1 MALMISGNA
10 KPDTNVRQRNRFLDD
25 PERVKKDLEHE
36 RRITRL
42 QQVREKS
49 NSMARQ
55 IRQEVAAE
63 KTRQVQKL
71 ESIKQKELDVWREHV
86 MAKKHQDYRTSVFQV
101 GAAHRAALVEVEKTE
116 QQKQQRI
123 EKMKKCRRL
132 AANRASKHTPA
143 NVVRATGGRDLN
155 VEGRATAGT
164 QTPLQGETDGK
175 ENRLNNNRKGKSS
188 HCPGTSK
195 SKHTR
200 GHGNANS
207 QHEIC
212 DEFVALSDSSCD
224 DDDIEQRPVS
234 GPNSRKLQKTPPIIM
249 DVDIESEDSLE
260 ICTRDGIE
268 INDRH
273 IQTNRKFSRVV
284 HPSPPSSPVRQQG
297 AVAVDAVASRPRFTQ
312 ISELVRRS
320 TQVIENAPERRQ
332 HQKEEQPINPPS
344 SPTRSTKSIPQ
355 AQAVSPKRSPN
366 KETARASPKRAE
378 TQKRSSLRN
387 VGKQVAP
394 AKVID
399 AGIKRSTNLPQPV
412 ATVEAQPTGV
422 PPMEQVRMQQQM
434 PLQDQHMQLPPV
446 TQQQTHLQQMP
457 MQPLPPNAPQA
468 MQPHALYAAPIMPG
482 YPAPMLPYSIQT
494 YPMQPMQ
501 QYPQQQSTYAAPQQ
515 PIQAASS
522 STGVVAPPS
531 TRATHSSVSTT
542 TTYVVRQKQGSGAET
557 NTTGRVQFYDHNN
570 KYYRN
575 YKAPAQAV
583 QVHLPDATHLNAMD
597 HARLETQ
604 LNQLREQELDK
615 LRKVTEQRGQKA
627 LQREQVRRDCAE
639 LTEKLEALTQQQP
652 QLLPSDS
659 NFVPSHRFADL
670 ASRREQKLNE
680 AMEQMLLRPAI
691 VTCPEVGRSRLNS
704 PKKSCGHSKS
714 SAAHAINVGD
724 PPEAKADDAVSSA
737 SCCSLLL
744 DYVDDQSKQLRT
756 ELKGMHS
763 KSAKSIKLKSLL
775 QRIDK
780 IRAQLLAEL
789 KAGDMTGDNA
799 QKVIDSI
806 RKERANINSDM
817 ARNLDEREMELQ
829 KKEEI
834 LEQRLRQL
842 YKQQQKLEG
851 QKERKKQGDNN
862 NEIIIKVKSDGTVKQ
877 YIPKAKSQ
885 SNPHPKAS
893 DEATTSSSAGGNAA
907 SAERQQ
913 VVVELTQHQNVL
925 NHRQNS
931 MDSNSTAY
939 RDLPPV
945 NYENIK
951 ATTASNT
958 IQAQPEPLHPIVAH
972 YVQRLLAMSQTTIE
986 QLGVSS
992 SEVPTPTDSIIN
1004 QPHNRSSAAA
1014 IDENLIDNQRVE
1026 RVQAFIQDN
1035 HSFINELESTLI
1047 VQQKEH
1053 EQQQKEQQMLDKESS
1068 DRAFD
1073 QIWMNRFANNK
1084 KQQQEQQQQQK
1095 HSQPQQQPQAQQ
1107 QQSQQQTRQ
1116 PIQQQQSQR
1125 EPERSSISH
1134 RGSPGQTRRSV
1145 TIAPETESTR
1155 NTARSLGNQKPNQ
1168 VAISEATTTTTTSR
1182 VMETQVI
1189 SSNQINK
1196 SENTSEKSSTRHMER
1211 YEMLT
1216 EKCIQ
1221 RISDLTE
1228 LINKVRGEKQRLVEV
1243 TLTSA
1248 SEGDRHSTEYFD
1260 LPPMQGLQQ
1269 QREERGVRT
1278 LSEGSDATQSNSE
1291 ALPLQKH
1298 KPTGASLDS
1307 GISVSRPMTAMGL
1320 ELPDAEPTS
1329 LGSSNQGGT
1338 HRRGKVPPAT
1348 IRRYSPQLAAEELA
1362 HELSTITEVDTP
1374 AQSHIVPVTTISAP
1388 IPFPTFEQYAR
1399 ELQLDVSQMNAD
1411 QSVRMQHEFHE
1422 LIQCIKQDIPRLDYR
1437 QFPSI
1442 TAYLYESTATLTRVP
1457 MDRPQAEQ
1465 PSMTAGELMEQ
1476 MRLNNVSIREFPTRR
1491 DYLQQL
1497 LEREP
1502 PDQRDLI
1509 DSASLESS
1517 DSFNVEAELR
1527 QRRLLK
1533 SSFRRGPPVDLLEID
1548 VASSTRRES
1557 IPQNASTNIP
1567 NESHIEPL
1575 SRSHVEQ
1582 PQGMQRPISMRQRQ
1596 RQAKQPGSHIS
1607 SSSSEPERQSRSPGG
1622 ASIEAPQEVS
1632 QIGRSLNLREF
1643 LTKELLKHRNQ
1654 RVESGSEGTDD
1665 SLKGHFLRSVI
1676 DSLSR
1681 SESPHTP
1688 GLGHGT
1694 NATNDRQKTST
1705 PVGSLLTGQDKSGS
1719 LHSSDS
1725 QLFSMDSRIS
1735 AVHYPDGTPP
1745 IPYERQN
1752 LSTDRG
1758 STGRN
1763 SKLNRMP
1770 TNSSRK

>member
-1 MALMISGNA
+1 MALMISANA

-25 PERVKKDLEHE
+25 PERVKKDLERE

-49 NSMARQ
+49 SNMARQ

-71 ESIKQKELDVWREHV
+71 ESIKQKELNVWREHV

-101 GAAHRAALVEVEKTE
+101 GAAHRAALAEIEKTE
-116 QQKQQRI
+116 QQKQQQT

-132 AANRASKHTPA
+132 AANRASKHAPA
-143 NVVRATGGRDLN
+143 DVVRATGGRDLNN

-164 QTPLQGETDGK
+164 QTPVERETGGK
-175 ENRLNNNRKGKSS
+175 ENRQSNSKNSKKS
-188 HCPGTSK
+188 HCPSTSK
-195 SKHTR
+195 HKHTPSR
-200 GHGNANS
+200 DH
-207 QHEIC
+207 HESS
-212 DEFVALSDSSCD
+212 DEIVSLSDSSCCND
-224 DDDIEQRPVS
+224 GEQRPVC
-234 GPNSRKLQKTPPIIM
+234 GPSSCTGRKLQKTPPIIL

-260 ICTRDGIE
+260 ICTQDGIE

-273 IQTNRKFSRVV
+273 IKTNRKFSRVV
-284 HPSPPSSPVRQQG
+284 RPSPASSPVIQQE
-297 AVAVDAVASRPRFTQ
+297 AVAVETVASRPRFTL
-312 ISELVRRS
+312 ISDLVRRS
-320 TQVIENAPERRQ
+320 TQVMENAPDSRHNQRD
-332 HQKEEQPINPPS
+332 EQPEITPS
-344 SPTRSTKSIPQ
+344 SPTRSLHCASSKTMPETQ
-355 AQAVSPKRSPN
+355 AGSPN
-366 KETARASPKRAE
+366 KESAQTSPRQAQ

-387 VGKQVAP
+387 SGKQPAA

-399 AGIKRSTNLPQPV
+399 AGIKRSTALPQPV

-422 PPMEQVRMQQQM
+422 PVQMREPRLEQARLQQQM
-434 PLQDQHMQLPPV
+434 PLQEQPIQLPQIP
-446 TQQQTHLQQMP
+446 QQIMQQTHMQQMP
-457 MQPLPPNAPQA
+457 MHPLPYAPH
-468 MQPHALYAAPIMPG
+468 PLYAAPITQS
-482 YPAPMLPYSIQT
+482 YAHPMMPYSVPT
-494 YPMQPMQ
+494 YTMQPVQ
-501 QYPQQQSTYAAPQQ
+501 QYPQQQSTYAAQQ
-515 PIQAASS
+515 PVPAASS
-522 STGVVAPPS
+522 STNVAPPRTTA
-531 TRATHSSVSTT
+531 TRSSVTT
-542 TTYVVRQKQGSGAET
+542 TTYVVREKQGQGAET

-570 KYYRN
+570 KYSRN

-583 QVHLPDATHLNAMD
+583 QLNLPDATHLNAMD

-604 LNQLREQELDK
+604 LSQLREQELEK
-615 LRKVTEQRGQKA
+615 LRKVTELRGQKA

-659 NFVPSHRFADL
+659 NFTASHRYADL
-670 ASRREQKLNE
+670 ASRREQKMNE
-680 AMEQMLLRPAI
+680 VMEQMLLRPAI
-691 VTCPEVGRSRLNS
+691 VTCPEVGRSRYNS
-704 PKKSCGHSKS
+704 PKKTCGHTKS

-724 PPEAKADDAVSSA
+724 PPAVKADDAVSSA

-763 KSAKSIKLKSLL
+763 KSEKSTKLKKLL

-789 KAGDMTGDNA
+789 KAGEMTGDNA

-829 KKEEI
+829 RKEEI

-842 YKQQQKLEG
+842 YKKQQKLEG
-851 QKERKKQGDNN
+851 QKDREKQGDDAS
-862 NEIIIKVKSDGTVKQ
+862 EIIIKVTSDGTVKQ
-877 YIPKAKSQ
+877 YIPKGKSQ
-885 SNPHPKAS
+885 SKTQPKQTDGPS
-893 DEATTSSSAGGNAA
+893 RPTTSSSTGGSAA
-907 SAERQQ
+907 SAEKQQ
-913 VVVELTQHQNVL
+913 AEVELNQRPNPVNQRPNPL
-925 NHRQNS
+925 NQRQNS
-931 MDSNSTAY
+931 IDSNSTSY

-945 NYENIK
+945 NYENINANAS
-951 ATTASNT
+951 ATVK
-958 IQAQPEPLHPIVAH
+958 AQPEPLHPIIAH
-972 YVQRLLAMSQTTIE
+972 YVQRLLAMSQTSIE

-992 SEVPTPTDSIIN
+992 SEVPTPTESIIN
-1004 QPHNRSSAAA
+1004 QPHNRSSGAT
-1014 IDENLIDNQRVE
+1014 IEETLIDNQRVE

-1035 HSFINELESTLI
+1035 RSFINELETTLST
-1047 VQQKEH
+1047 QQKEQQ
-1053 EQQQKEQQMLDKESS
+1053 QQQKEQQLLDMESS
-1068 DRAFD
+1068 ERIFD
-1073 QIWMNRFANNK
+1073 QIWMKRFASNK
-1084 KQQQEQQQQQK
+1084 KQQQQQKQQPQQQQQK
-1095 HSQPQQQPQAQQ
+1095 QQQQQPPKENRQQPQQQP
-1107 QQSQQQTRQ
+1107 
-1116 PIQQQQSQR
+1116 PR
-1125 EPERSSISH
+1125 EPERSSVSQ
-1134 RGSPGQTRRSV
+1134 RGNQSPGQTRRSV
-1145 TIAPETESTR
+1145 TIAADTQSTKT
-1155 NTARSLGNQKPNQ
+1155 TARSLVNQITNQ
-1168 VAISEATTTTTTSR
+1168 IAMSEATTTSR
-1182 VMETQVI
+1182 VMQAQVI
-1189 SSNQINK
+1189 NSSQANK
-1196 SENTSEKSSTRHMER
+1196 SESSSEKSSTRKIQQ

-1228 LINKVRGEKQRLVEV
+1228 LINK
-1243 TLTSA
+1243 
-1248 SEGDRHSTEYFD
+1248 
-1260 LPPMQGLQQ
+1260 Q

-1291 ALPLQKH
+1291 ALPLQKN

-1307 GISVSRPMTAMGL
+1307 GISVSRPMTAMGQQ

-1374 AQSHIVPVTTISAP
+1374 AQSHIVTAPSISAP

-1399 ELQLDVSQMNAD
+1399 ELQLDVSQMNPD
-1411 QSVRMQHEFHE
+1411 QSLRMQHEFHE

-1442 TAYLYESTATLTRVP
+1442 TAYLCESTATLTRVH
-1457 MDRPQAEQ
+1457 MERPQTDQ
-1465 PSMTAGELMEQ
+1465 PSMTAVELMEQ

-1491 DYLQQL
+1491 EYLQQL
-1497 LEREP
+1497 LDREP

-1533 SSFRRGPPVDLLEID
+1533 SSFRRGPPVDPLEMD

-1557 IPQNASTNIP
+1557 IPTNASANVP
-1567 NESHIEPL
+1567 NESGIAPL
-1575 SRSHVEQ
+1575 SRSHFEQ
-1582 PQGMQRPISMRQRQ
+1582 PPGMQRPISMRQRQ
-1596 RQAKQPGSHIS
+1596 RQAEQPSSIVS
-1607 SSSSEPERQSRSPGG
+1607 SSSSEPEQQTRSPGG
-1622 ASIEAPQEVS
+1622 ASVEPPQEVS

-1643 LTKELLKHRNQ
+1643 LTKELLKHRAAQ

-1665 SLKGHFLRSVI
+1665 SLKSHFLRSVI

-1705 PVGSLLTGQDKSGS
+1705 PVGSFLTGQDKSGS
-1719 LHSSDS
+1719 LRSSDS

-1745 IPYERQN
+1745 IPYDQQN

-1763 SKLNRMP
+1763 SKLNRKA
-1770 TNSSRK
+1770 TSASRKK

>member
-1 MALMISGNA
+1 MSLMFSGNA
-10 KPDTNVRQRNRFLDD
+10 KPDTNVRQRNRFLAD

-49 NSMARQ
+49 SSMARK

-86 MAKKHQDYRTSVFQV
+86 MAKKHQDYRSSVFQV
-101 GAAHRAALVEVEKTE
+101 GAAHRAALVEIEKTE
-116 QQKQQRI
+116 QQKLQRN

-132 AANRASKHTPA
+132 AANRALKHTPA
-143 NVVRATGGRDLN
+143 KVLRATGGRDLN

-164 QTPLQGETDGK
+164 QTPVERENAGK
-175 ENRLNNNRKGKSS
+175 ENILSNRRKCKCKSS
-188 HCPGTSK
+188 HCAH
-195 SKHTR
+195 HTR
-200 GHGNANS
+200 SPDSANC
-207 QHEIC
+207 QHESS
-212 DEFVALSDSSCD
+212 DEVVSLSDSSCD
-224 DDDIEQRPVS
+224 DACGEHHPVR
-234 GPNSRKLQKTPPIIM
+234 GTRNLQKTPPIIL

-284 HPSPPSSPVRQQG
+284 RPSPTNSPVRQQKPS
-297 AVAVDAVASRPRFTQ
+297 AADAVTSRPRFTQ
-312 ISELVRRS
+312 ISDLVRRS
-320 TQVIENAPERRQ
+320 SQVVENGNQ
-332 HQKEEQPINPPS
+332 QEEQPIITPS
-344 SPTRSTKSIPQ
+344 SPTRSTKTIAAEVKAALPR
-355 AQAVSPKRSPN
+355 RSPI
-366 KETARASPKRAE
+366 KETAPTSPKQ
-378 TQKRSSLRN
+378 TQKRSSLRD
-387 VGKQVAP
+387 VGKQTTQARV
-394 AKVID
+394 VD
-399 AGIKRSTNLPQPV
+399 AGIKRTIALPQHV
-412 ATVEAQPTGV
+412 KTVEATSGIPLPMPMLEPSIEQPRV
-422 PPMEQVRMQQQM
+422 QLQMPMQEQLAQIPQPLMQQSH
-434 PLQDQHMQLPPV
+434 P
-446 TQQQTHLQQMP
+446 QQIP
-457 MQPLPPNAPQA
+457 MQPLPPYAPQP
-468 MQPHALYAAPIMPG
+468 MHPHALYTAPIMQG
-482 YPAPMLPYSIQT
+482 YPSPFLPYPVQS
-494 YPMQPMQ
+494 YPMQSMQ
-501 QYPQQQSTYAAPQQ
+501 QYPQQQSTYAAQQ
-515 PIQAASS
+515 QSVPAV
-522 STGVVAPPS
+522 STSTNVAPPR
-531 TRATHSSVSTT
+531 TTTTHSSVSTT
-542 TTYVVRQKQGSGAET
+542 ATYVVRQKHGTGAET

-570 KYYRN
+570 KYSRN
-575 YKAPAQAV
+575 YKAPVQAV
-583 QVHLPDATHLNAMD
+583 QVNLPDVTNLNAMD
-597 HARLETQ
+597 HARIETQ
-604 LNQLREQELDK
+604 LSQMREQELQK

-652 QLLPSDS
+652 QLLPNDG
-659 NFVPSHRFADL
+659 NFVASHRFSDL
-670 ASRREQKLNE
+670 ASRREQKMNE

-691 VTCPEVGRSRLNS
+691 VTCPEVGRSKLSS
-704 PKKSCGHSKS
+704 PKKSCGHTKS
-714 SAAHAINVGD
+714 NAPHAINVGD
-724 PPEAKADDAVSSA
+724 PPAAKADDAVSSA

-763 KSAKSIKLKSLL
+763 KSSKSIKLKSLL
-775 QRIDK
+775 DRIDT

-806 RKERANINSDM
+806 RRERANINSDM

-842 YKQQQKLEG
+842 YKKQQKIEG
-851 QKERKKQGDNN
+851 QKERKKQGDDAR
-862 NEIIIKVKSDGTVKQ
+862 EIIIKVRSDGTVKQ
-877 YIPKAKSQ
+877 YVPKGKSQ
-885 SNPHPKAS
+885 SKPNPRLDVEAS
-893 DEATTSSSAGGNAA
+893 RPTTSSSTGGSAA
-907 SAERQQ
+907 TAEIQQ
-913 VVVELTQHQNVL
+913 GEVRL
-925 NHRQNS
+925 NQRQNS

-939 RDLPPV
+939 RELPPV

-951 ATTASNT
+951 PAST
-958 IQAQPEPLHPIVAH
+958 VQAQPEPLNPIIAH
-972 YVQRLLAMSQTTIE
+972 YVQRLLAMSQTTVE

-992 SEVPTPTDSIIN
+992 SDITTPTESIIN
-1004 QPHNRSSAAA
+1004 QPRNRSSGAT
-1014 IDENLIDNQRVE
+1014 IDETLIDNQRVE
-1026 RVQAFIQDN
+1026 RVQAFIEDN
-1035 HSFINELESTLI
+1035 RSFINELENTLT
-1047 VQQKEH
+1047 VQQKEQ
-1053 EQQQKEQQMLDKESS
+1053 EQQQQQQRQLPDKESS
-1068 DRAFD
+1068 ERLFD

-1084 KQQQEQQQQQK
+1084 IQPEKHRQPKPHQQQEPQHQNQRRPQQQQQ
-1095 HSQPQQQPQAQQ
+1095 QQLLQPQAQ
-1107 QQSQQQTRQ
+1107 
-1116 PIQQQQSQR
+1116 R
-1125 EPERSSISH
+1125 ELERPSNSE
-1134 RGSPGQTRRSV
+1134 RGTPGQTRRSV
-1145 TIAPETESTR
+1145 TIASETERARYS
-1155 NTARSLGNQKPNQ
+1155 ARSLANQKTNQ
-1168 VAISEATTTTTTSR
+1168 ITTSEATTTSR
-1182 VMETQVI
+1182 VQERQVI
-1189 SSNQINK
+1189 SSSQVNK
-1196 SENTSEKSSTRHMER
+1196 SQSPSEKSTRQIER

-1221 RISDLTE
+1221 RISDLSE

-1260 LPPMQGLQQ
+1260 LPQLLGLQP
-1269 QREERGVRT
+1269 QREDRGVRT

-1307 GISVSRPMTAMGL
+1307 GISVSRPMTAMGQ

-1329 LGSSNQGGT
+1329 LGSSNQGGS
-1338 HRRGKVPPAT
+1338 HRRGKLPPAT

-1374 AQSHIVPVTTISAP
+1374 AQSHVVASTSISAP
-1388 IPFPTFEQYAR
+1388 IPFPTFDQYAR

-1411 QSVRMQHEFHE
+1411 QSLRMQHEFHE
-1422 LIQCIKQDIPRLDYR
+1422 LIQCIKKDIPSLDYR

-1442 TAYLYESTATLTRVP
+1442 TAYLYESTATLTRVHMEKP
-1457 MDRPQAEQ
+1457 EMDQQ
-1465 PSMTAGELMEQ
+1465 SMTAAQLMEQ
-1476 MRLNNVSIREFPTRR
+1476 MHLNNVSIREFPTRR
-1491 DYLQQL
+1491 EYLQQL
-1497 LEREP
+1497 LDQEP

-1533 SSFRRGPPVDLLEID
+1533 SSFRRDHAGDPLEID

-1557 IPQNASTNIP
+1557 IPPNASTKVP
-1567 NESHIEPL
+1567 NESNIDPI
-1575 SRSHVEQ
+1575 SRSHFEQ
-1582 PQGMQRPISMRQRQ
+1582 PSGIQRPISMRQRQ
-1596 RQAKQPGSHIS
+1596 GQAEHPRGSMS
-1607 SSSSEPERQSRSPGG
+1607 SSSSESERQPRSPGG
-1622 ASIEAPQEVS
+1622 ASIEVPQEVS
-1632 QIGRSLNLREF
+1632 QIGRSLNLRDF
-1643 LTKELLKHRNQ
+1643 LTKELLKHRTQ
-1654 RVESGSEGTDD
+1654 RIESGSEGADD
-1665 SLKGHFLRSVI
+1665 SLKSQLFRSVI
-1676 DSLSR
+1676 DSLSG
-1681 SESPHTP
+1681 SASPHTP

-1705 PVGSLLTGQDKSGS
+1705 PVGSILIGQDKSGS

-1745 IPYERQN
+1745 IPYDQQN
-1752 LSTDRG
+1752 LSTPRG

-1763 SKLNRMP
+1763 SKS
-1770 TNSSRK
+1770 TRKPRSALQK